1 MEKLVLDLQSKNQTL
16 LINNELQGKGG
27 GYFYNL
33 SPQVAPKGNS

>member
-27 GYFYNL
+27 GGIFTTFPL
-33 SPQVAPKGNS
+33 K